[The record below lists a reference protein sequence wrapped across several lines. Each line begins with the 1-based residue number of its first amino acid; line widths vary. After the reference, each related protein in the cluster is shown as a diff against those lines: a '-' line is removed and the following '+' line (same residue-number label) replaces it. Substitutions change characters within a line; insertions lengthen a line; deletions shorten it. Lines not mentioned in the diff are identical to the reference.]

1 MDNKLKLTK
10 DSIRICGIHDVPS
23 LIIETG
29 ATNVISLLDPRYLP
43 MELRV
48 PLKNHLQIPISDTI
62 NQNES
67 HAPNPKHI
75 EMLLK
80 QGVPMLLNSVK
91 IGKPLIVHC
100 YAGISRS
107 TAAAFTLLC
116 AVAGPGH
123 EQTLI
128 EWILSTRH
136 IADPNGLIVKHAD
149 DVLGRN
155 GAMVKALSSMDEEI
169 VRRFR
174 IRAGIDD

>member
-23 LIIETG
+23 LVIETG
-29 ATNVISLLDPRYLP
+29 ASNVISLLDPQYLP

-48 PLKNHLQIPISDTI
+48 PLKSHLQIPISDTI
-62 NQNES
+62 DQNES
-67 HAPNPKHI
+67 HAPSPKHV

-91 IGKPLIVHC
+91 RGNC

-136 IADPNGLIVKHAD
+136 IADPNGLLVKHAD
-149 DVLGRN
+149 DALGRN

-174 IRAGIDD
+174 IRTGIDD